1 MFSKLTFQELFIAL
15 SCVVLLQSCKSGSDP
30 APTVS
35 EKEITDAGGLTLTVT
50 YDKTP
55 ATTDLDLYYYT
66 KSTYS
71 LTSNPK
77 GANIGPNDAG
87 TVSNDIMP
95 AAPSDE
101 YTVVVAYR
109 TGTAAKNYTLSFKG
123 ITDKKTYTVNGS
135 FAANLATTT
144 AKNYFSSPR
153 GNNVTLKKAGNT
165 YTITP

>member
-1 MFSKLTFQELFIAL
+1 MSGKLAFRGLFIAL
-15 SCVVLLQSCKSGSDP
+15 FCVAVFQNCKSGGDP
-30 APTVS
+30 APAAS
-35 EKEITDAGGLTLTVT
+35 ENVITDAGGLTMTIT

-55 ATTDLDLYYYT
+55 ATTDLDLYFYT

-77 GANIGPNDAG
+77 GGTIGPNDTG
-87 TVSNDIMP
+87 TVSNDILP

-101 YTVVVAYR
+101 YTVVVAYK
-109 TGTAAKNYTLSFKG
+109 TGTAAKPYTLSFKG
-123 ITDKKTYTVNGS
+123 ITDKKTYTVSGS

-144 AKNYFSSPR
+144 ANNYFGSPR